1 MWRPVSFA
9 ADKNRP
15 YPRRTAIVIIVLAL
29 FTLLLPLLEGGKKRK
44 FSFLSFRLFLPWKMD
59 ASRILED
66 QIHITSIY
74 ISRYLYT
81 RYYRDLIKRREKF
94 AIPLREIPPSVS
106 EDKSCFIT
114 QSDEKTAVV
123 RILCRRK
130 RGRIGVGVRSI
141 PGKRNVGTDTRVGDT
156 AQTIDWRWFTTRVPS
171 RPPFRYHRI
180 PVQSELCRF
189 INRVDALTGRGINL
203 CNNLTD
209 PRRIDR
215 KKKRPR
221 SIVERFLEFWAVA
234 NLRME
239 QGWDCGL

>member
-1 MWRPVSFA
+1 
-9 ADKNRP
+9 
-15 YPRRTAIVIIVLAL
+15 
-29 FTLLLPLLEGGKKRK
+29 
-44 FSFLSFRLFLPWKMD
+44 MD

-94 AIPLREIPPSVS
+94 AIPLREIPPSVRVS

-114 QSDEKTAVV
+114 QSDS
-123 RILCRRK
+123 CRSNFMPAQTWPHWRGRAFHPGETK
-130 RGRIGVGVRSI
+130 RGNGYPRRRHCADDRLTMIY
-141 PGKRNVGTDTRVGDT
+141 DTRAFASAISV
-156 AQTIDWRWFTTRVPS
+156 
-171 RPPFRYHRI
+171 

-221 SIVERFLEFWAVA
+221 SIVERFLEF
-234 NLRME
+234 
-239 QGWDCGL
+239 

>member
-94 AIPLREIPPSVS
+94 AIPLREIPPSVRVS

-114 QSDEKTAVV
+114 QSDS
-123 RILCRRK
+123 CRSNFMPAQTWPHWRGRAFHPGETK
-130 RGRIGVGVRSI
+130 RGNGYPRRRHCADDRLTMIY
-141 PGKRNVGTDTRVGDT
+141 DTR
-156 AQTIDWRWFTTRVPS
+156 AFASAISVPS
-171 RPPFRYHRI
+171 PFN
-180 PVQSELCRF
+180 QSYADL
-189 INRVDALTGRGINL
+189 
-203 CNNLTD
+203 
-209 PRRIDR
+209 
-215 KKKRPR
+215 
-221 SIVERFLEFWAVA
+221 SIESML
-234 NLRME
+234 
-239 QGWDCGL
+239 

>member
-94 AIPLREIPPSVS
+94 AIPLREIPANCLGRQILFHHAVGR
-106 EDKSCFIT
+106 EDSYRSNFMPAQT
-114 QSDEKTAVV
+114 WPHWRGRAFHPGET
-123 RILCRRK
+123 K
-130 RGRIGVGVRSI
+130 RGNGYPRRRHCADDRLTMIY
-141 PGKRNVGTDTRVGDT
+141 DTRAFASAISV
-156 AQTIDWRWFTTRVPS
+156 
-171 RPPFRYHRI
+171 

-221 SIVERFLEFWAVA
+221 SIVERFLEF
-234 NLRME
+234 
-239 QGWDCGL
+239 